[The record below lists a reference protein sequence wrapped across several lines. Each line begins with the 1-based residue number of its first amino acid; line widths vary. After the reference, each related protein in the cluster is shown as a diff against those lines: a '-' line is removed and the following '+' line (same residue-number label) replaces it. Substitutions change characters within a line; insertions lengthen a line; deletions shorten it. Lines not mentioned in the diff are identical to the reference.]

1 MIHINDIPLDLF
13 LDYFNETNTSDI
25 KFTPAMAELK
35 AKGNLF
41 LCNGSFITMAPS
53 TGTGMTQYLFD
64 EYDEHFTSV
73 VQKDAAYESFMYNA
87 PVGFPDASTFYPFY
101 MELKYV
107 GNDAD
112 IEKTKVIPVT
122 TQDIYNATT
131 GLLEISSKITEFK
144 ECLKDEN
151 EKYEKFIKY
160 ILDVTHMTFY
170 TLDGTTVSAT
180 WLFDKDHLTLTPVT
194 LSGDFVISGTEYA
207 VVKIGANFRTE
218 YHKRDENH
226 NFLYKDTFGFETKFS
241 GSSSPLL
248 RHQHAVRMVYNDVDD
263 VYTKFINTAKPGN
276 IYYVISGETKRLMTL
291 SSLNARTT
299 YTALSE
305 NVMANLANTRIDYDE
320 DTYDSSESYKKDYRK
335 SKELLNITGLD
346 EITMNTGLATVS
358 NRNNIS
364 GFCDVTPVEG
374 KVYRIKSVY
383 TSYSTEKG
391 KIIVSPRKNAHFSI
405 SVYSDKI
412 VSNSGKK
419 NAAGNLAP
427 ENTGSLY
434 YMGNL
439 YGKPFESTTQK
450 TPPALSAATLL
461 NSRQPSAVSTSSI
474 VKINK
479 GNDYNF
485 TEDIKISGVPFIII
499 PINSRFVPSSITNGA
514 NGEATVYGTFTLRD
528 IDTGNEMGTFE
539 VIVRDYA
546 LLLRNTLTK
555 DEYEISDR
563 ESAETKYEKLP
574 EVQMNTIV
582 GNAPAGTSV
591 SKINSDKFYYA
602 KILFY
607 NAVTEES
614 KHSPLIGTL
623 TKHDDRYDF
632 APMHLDFR
640 SDDMSLFSEYIDIE
654 NAQRVPSDT
663 FDLTNFTNFSADY
676 QDTVFLTNTGIPTA
690 YTRTPVYLR
699 TDTTTAYSRVT
710 KFRLHT
716 GAITGDLPSTLV
728 GYDSDSRFKKITDS
742 SISRNLR
749 GDILDENIYER
760 IKNSSIQSI
769 LRAILDTNKNLA
781 ISTLALV
788 ANDEPNGNN
797 DLLNMRTI
805 AEGYY
810 NVIAND
816 GRRSDIKEVDAIPQ
830 TATGTTI
837 TTILQ
842 QVPQKK
848 PIELADDKESDYSE
862 YPVDA
867 TPRSAFEKILHYK
880 EFPTDFS
887 YYDVK
892 KKTEIKKSFFDNIK
906 EIPVNFDIKL
916 VDTRKSAKDLGKSI
930 FGVHKFTSTF
940 VSNMLN
946 LAGIKSDS
954 ENNLSTFKTFFLLN
968 AKLSALAVAAQYD
981 TDYEK
986 MSSDDISYKTVVSSA
1001 YPENG
1006 SDFMYMFN
1014 LLNQKPC
1021 EDNDYHVWEVM

>member
-25 KFTPAMAELK
+25 TFTPAMEELK

-41 LCNGSFITMAPS
+41 LCNSSFIAMAPS

-64 EYDEHFTSV
+64 EYDDKFTSV
-73 VQKDAAYESFMYNA
+73 VQKDAAYESYMYNA
-87 PVGFPDASTFYPFY
+87 PIGFPDASTFYPFY

-131 GLLEISSKITEFK
+131 GLLEISAKIAEFK

-151 EKYEKFIKY
+151 EKYKKFIKY

-170 TLDGTTVSAT
+170 TLDGTAVSAT

-194 LSGDFVISGTEYA
+194 LSGDFVIFGTEYA

-226 NFLYKDTFGFETKFS
+226 NLLYKDTFGFETKFS

-291 SSLNARTT
+291 SSLNEKTT
-299 YTALSE
+299 YTALPE
-305 NVMANLANTRIDYDE
+305 NSMTSLANTRIDYDE
-320 DTYDSSESYKKDYRK
+320 DVYDDIEIYKNEYRK
-335 SKELLNITGLD
+335 SKEILNITGLD

-391 KIIVSPRKNAHFSI
+391 KIIVSPRKDAHFSI

-412 VSNSGKK
+412 AASSGKNK
-419 NAAGNLAP
+419 TAGSVP
-427 ENTGSLY
+427 IENF
-434 YMGNL
+434 
-439 YGKPFESTTQK
+439 YGRSSGSTTQK
-450 TPPALSAATLL
+450 MPPALSAATLL
-461 NSRQPSAVSTSSI
+461 NSRQPSTVSTSSI
-474 VKINK
+474 IKVNK
-479 GNDYNF
+479 DTDYNF
-485 TEDIKISGVPFIII
+485 TEDIKISGVPFIIV
-499 PINSRFVPSSITNGA
+499 PINSAFVPSSITNGA

-528 IDTGNEMGTFE
+528 VDTGNEMGTFE

-574 EVQMNTIV
+574 EVQINSLV
-582 GNAPAGTSV
+582 GEAQAGSPAA
-591 SKINSDKFYYA
+591 KINSDKFYYA

-632 APMHLDFR
+632 APVHLDYHGEGL
-640 SDDMSLFSEYIDIE
+640 SLFSEYIDTE
-654 NAQRVPSDT
+654 NAQEVPLQEFNLRD
-663 FDLTNFTNFSADY
+663 FTNFSANY
-676 QDTVFLTNTGIPTA
+676 QDTVVVTGYANPTA

-710 KFRLHT
+710 EYIMHT
-716 GAITGDLPSTLV
+716 GTITGDLPSTLV

-769 LRAILDTNKNLA
+769 LRAVLDTNKNLA

-830 TATGTTI
+830 TATGTVI
-837 TTILQ
+837 TTIMQ

-848 PIELADDKESDYSE
+848 PIELAEDKESDYSE

-867 TPRSAFEKILHYK
+867 TPRSAFEKILNYK

-892 KKTEIKKSFFDNIK
+892 KKTEIKKSFFDNIN
-906 EIPVNFDIKL
+906 EIPVNFDVKL

-930 FGVHKFTSTF
+930 FGVQKFTSTF

-946 LAGIKSDS
+946 LAEIKSNS
-954 ENNLSTFKTFFLLN
+954 ENHLKTFKTFFALN
-968 AKLSALAVAAQYD
+968 AKLSALAVATQYD
-981 TDYEK
+981 TNYDR

-1021 EDNDYHVWEVM
+1021 EDNNYHVWEVM